1 MLKRL
6 INLLPILIFL
16 LLPLNLIKQPLII
29 NFKQNSFHDTKNK
42 TLFMTQKEP
51 PLSNLCKGGF
61 YLFSF
66 GQKDLIDLPLRK
78 Q

>member
-29 NFKQNSFHDTKNK
+29 NFKQNSFHDTKR
-42 TLFMTQKEP
+42 T
-51 PLSNLCKGGF
+51 PLSNLCRGGF

>member
-29 NFKQNSFHDTKNK
+29 NLKQNSFHDTKR
-42 TLFMTQKEP
+42 TA
-51 PLSNLCKGGF
+51 
-61 YLFSF
+61 
-66 GQKDLIDLPLRK
+66 LIQSL
-78 Q
+78 